1 MASEHSIELLDLLLL
16 GAARGKTELLDGQVL
31 RQLWART
38 PAEARSLFESLS
50 RQICAYHHF
59 EWNERHVEGR
69 TSFDLGRMHLS
80 LDDTLIE
87 LWVDVSIGAW
97 RVFT

>member
-1 MASEHSIELLDLLLL
+1 MASEPTIELLDLLLL
-16 GAARGKTELLDGQVL
+16 GAPRGKTELIDGQVL

-38 PAEARSLFESLS
+38 SAEARSLFESLS

-59 EWNERHVEGR
+59 EWSERHLEGR
-69 TSFDLGRMHLS
+69 SSFDLGRMHLS
-80 LDDTLIE
+80 VEDTCVE
-87 LWVDVSIGAW
+87 LWVDVSIAAW

>member
-1 MASEHSIELLDLLLL
+1 MASGSSIELLDLLLL
-16 GAARGKTELLDGQVL
+16 GAARGKTELCDGQVL

-38 PAEARSLFESLS
+38 PAEARSTFESLS

-69 TSFDLGRMHLS
+69 SSFDLGRMHLS
-80 LDDTLIE
+80 VEDTRIE
-87 LWVDVSIGAW
+87 LCIDVAIATW

>member
-1 MASEHSIELLDLLLL
+1 MASTTIELLDLLLL
-16 GAARGKTELLDGQVL
+16 GAPSGKTELIDGQVL

-80 LDDTLIE
+80 VEDTCVD
-87 LWVDVSIGAW
+87 LWVDASIGAW
-97 RVFT
+97 RMFT

>member
-1 MASEHSIELLDLLLL
+1 MASETSIELLDLLLL
-16 GAARGKTELLDGQVL
+16 GAPRGKTELIDGQVL

-38 PAEARSLFESLS
+38 PAEARSLFENLS
-50 RQICAYHHF
+50 RQVCAYHHF

-80 LDDTLIE
+80 VDDTCVE

-97 RVFT
+97 RMFT

>member
-1 MASEHSIELLDLLLL
+1 MASDHSIELLDLLLL
-16 GAARGKTELLDGQVL
+16 GAGRGKTELIDGQVL

-38 PAEARSLFESLS
+38 PAEARSLFENLS

-80 LDDTLIE
+80 VDDTLIE

>member
-1 MASEHSIELLDLLLL
+1 MASETSIELLDLLLL
-16 GAARGKTELLDGQVL
+16 GAPGGKTELIDGQVL

-38 PAEARSLFESLS
+38 PAEARSLFENLS
-50 RQICAYHHF
+50 RQICAHHHF

-80 LDDTLIE
+80 IEDTCVE
-87 LWVDVSIGAW
+87 LWVDVALGAW
-97 RVFT
+97 RMFT

>member
-1 MASEHSIELLDLLLL
+1 MASEISIELLDLLLL
-16 GAARGKTELLDGQVL
+16 GAPSGKTELIDGQVL
-31 RQLWART
+31 RQLFART

-80 LDDTLIE
+80 VEDTCVA
-87 LWVDVSIGAW
+87 LWVDASIGAW
-97 RVFT
+97 RMFM

>member
-16 GAARGKTELLDGQVL
+16 GAPSGKTELIDGQVS

-38 PAEARSLFESLS
+38 PVEARSLFENLS

-80 LDDTLIE
+80 VEDTLVE
-87 LWVDVSIGAW
+87 LWVDVAIGAW

>member
-1 MASEHSIELLDLLLL
+1 MASETSIELLDLLLL
-16 GAARGKTELLDGQVL
+16 GAPRGKTELIDGQVL

-38 PAEARSLFESLS
+38 PAEARSWFESLS
-50 RQICAYHHF
+50 RQVCAYHHF

-80 LDDTLIE
+80 VEDTCVE
-87 LWVDVSIGAW
+87 LWVDVAVSAW
-97 RVFT
+97 RMFT

>member
-1 MASEHSIELLDLLLL
+1 MASELPIELLDLIVL
-16 GAARGKTELLDGQVL
+16 GAPRGKTELIDGQVQ

-38 PAEARSLFESLS
+38 PAEARSVFEALS

-69 TSFDLGRMHLS
+69 SSFDLGRMHLS
-80 LDDTLIE
+80 VEDTLIE
-87 LWVDVSIGAW
+87 LWVDVSVGAW
-97 RVFT
+97 RVFS